1 MDKKWCDFEFVLQSN
16 EELILLLRMLSLG
29 LNAWDMIDSQHFK
42 EPKLEAQLIT
52 RFLPCLLSLMVD
64 DTYNGVVSK
73 LPDEPAIQVSQTPY
87 SNGNY
92 SVNSLILEYLCNR

>member
-1 MDKKWCDFEFVLQSN
+1 
-16 EELILLLRMLSLG
+16 MLSLG

-64 DTYNGVVSK
+64 DAYNGVISK
-73 LPDEPAIQVSQTPY
+73 LPDEPAVQV
-87 SNGNY
+87 N
-92 SVNSLILEYLCNR
+92 I